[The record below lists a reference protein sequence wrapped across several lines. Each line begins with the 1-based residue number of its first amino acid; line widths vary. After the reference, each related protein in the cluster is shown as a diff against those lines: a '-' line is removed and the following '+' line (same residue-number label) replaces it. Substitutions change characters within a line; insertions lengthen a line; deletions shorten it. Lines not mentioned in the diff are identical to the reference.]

1 MKKESPMLHPV
12 SRTVV
17 LLTLLLACAAPWAAA
32 EIRPDHPQSY
42 TVKSGDTLWGIAG
55 RFLQNPWQWQ
65 EIWQANPKIK
75 NPDLI
80 YPGDVLELVYVDG
93 KPRLRRKASNR
104 GNTVKLSPRVRSDQ
118 AIPPIPLEV
127 IEPFLSRPVVLDP
140 DELDNGPHVI
150 AFPDGNLVGGEG
162 MRAYVH
168 SLAKSPVGTWDIFRR
183 GKSYYDVDTD
193 ELLGYAARPVGTA
206 TLTSGAEPAT
216 VRIDTTE
223 IEVRI
228 GDRLVHRRIMEK
240 PPYFFPKT
248 PEKPMDGRILDA
260 YDTIGMV
267 GRNQIVL
274 ISLGANNGLET
285 GDVLLVNNI
294 GRTVRDKVGPL
305 AEQRVED
312 EVGGVQRF
320 SLIPP
325 EIRLPDERAGAA
337 MVFQVY
343 DKLSVALIMEST
355 RLIRVGDR
363 VFNP

>member
-1 MKKESPMLHPV
+1 MLHPV
-12 SRTVV
+12 SRAVV
-17 LLTLLLACAAPWAAA
+17 LLAMLLVSAASWSAP
-32 EIRPDHPQSY
+32 EVRPDHPKSY
-42 TVKSGDTLWGIAG
+42 TVKTGDTLWGISS
-55 RFLQNPWQWQ
+55 RFLEHPWQWQ
-65 EIWQANPKIK
+65 DIWQANPRIK

-93 KPRLRRKASNR
+93 KPRLRRTASR
-104 GNTVKLSPRVRSDQ
+104 RSGNTVKLSPQIRSDQ
-118 AIPPIPLEV
+118 AIPAIPLAE
-127 IEPFLSRPVVLDP
+127 IKPFLSRPVIIDP

-168 SLAKSPVGTWDIFRR
+168 GLAKSPVPHWDILRR
-183 GKSYYDVDTD
+183 GKTYYDEDSD

-206 TLTSGAEPAT
+206 TLTRATMPST
-216 VRIDTTE
+216 VRVDTTE

-228 GDRLVHRRIMEK
+228 GDRLVPHNNTVN
-240 PPYFFPKT
+240 PPYFFPKP
-248 PEKPMDGRILDA
+248 PERPMDGRVLDA
-260 YDTIGMV
+260 YDTLSMV

-274 ISLGANNGLET
+274 ISLGAEDGLEA
-285 GDVLLVNNI
+285 GDVLLINNI
-294 GRTVRDKVGPL
+294 GPTVRDKVGPL
-305 AEQRVED
+305 EEQRVGD
-312 EVGGVQRF
+312 EVGGVPRW

-355 RLIRVGDR
+355 RPIRFGDR
-363 VFNP
+363 AFNP

>member
-1 MKKESPMLHPV
+1 MLHPV
-12 SRTVV
+12 SRAAI
-17 LLTLLLACAAPWAAA
+17 LLTLLLASVALWAAP
-32 EIRPDHPQSY
+32 EIRPDHPKSY

-80 YPGDVLELVYVDG
+80 YPGDVLELVYVNG
-93 KPRLRRKASNR
+93 KPRLQRRS
-104 GNTVKLSPRVRSDQ
+104 GNTVKLAPKIRSDE
-118 AIPPIPLEV
+118 AIPPIPLEI
-127 IEPFLSRPVVLDP
+127 IEPFLSRPRVIDP
-140 DELDNGPHVI
+140 DELENGPHII

-168 SLAKSPVGTWDIFRR
+168 SLAKSPIGTWDIFRS
-183 GKSYYDVDTD
+183 GKSYYDEDTD

-206 TLTSGAEPAT
+206 TLTRGAEPAT

-228 GDRLVHRRIMEK
+228 GDRLIPASILEK

-248 PEKPMDGRILDA
+248 PEKQMDGRILDA

-274 ISLGANNGLET
+274 IGLGAEEGLEA
-285 GDVLLVNNI
+285 GDVLLINNI
-294 GRTVRDKVGPL
+294 GRIVRDNVGPL
-305 AEQRVED
+305 EEQRVED
-312 EVGGVQRF
+312 EVGGIQRF
-320 SLIPP
+320 SLLPP
-325 EIRLPDERAGAA
+325 KIRLPDERAGTA
-337 MVFQVY
+337 MVFQV
-343 DKLSVALIMEST
+343 
-355 RLIRVGDR
+355 
-363 VFNP
+363 